1 MENLE
6 SLLEQHPFVKGL
18 RKEHVRLLSGCTA
31 NARFDEGKFIF
42 RENQV
47 AEHFYILRE
56 GKVAL
61 EIYAPDRG
69 PIVIDT
75 LGADDILGWSWLIPP
90 YHWKFDARVIEGT
103 RALVLDGKCLR
114 KKCEDDH
121 DLGYELLKR
130 FASIVEQRLEAT
142 RIQLLDIYGITS

>member
-18 RKEHVRLLSGCTA
+18 RKEHVRLLAGCA
-31 NARFDEGKFIF
+31 SNARFDDGKFIF
-42 RENQV
+42 RENQE
-47 AEHFYILRE
+47 AENFYILRE

-75 LGADDILGWSWLIPP
+75 LGAGDILGWSWLIPP

-103 RALVLDGKCLR
+103 RVLMLDGKCLR
-114 KKCEDDH
+114 KKCEADH

-130 FASIVEQRLEAT
+130 FASILEQRLEAT
-142 RIQLLDIYGITS
+142 RIQLLDIYGITT

>member
-1 MENLE
+1 M
-6 SLLEQHPFVKGL
+6 V
-18 RKEHVRLLSGCTA
+18 GCTS

-42 RENQV
+42 RENQE

-75 LGADDILGWSWLIPP
+75 LGAGDILGWSWLIPP
-90 YHWKFDARVIEGT
+90 YHWKFDARVIEST
-103 RALVLDGKCLR
+103 RVLMLDGKCLR
-114 KKCEDDH
+114 NKCEADH

-130 FASIVEQRLEAT
+130 FGSILEQRLEAT
-142 RIQLLDIYGITS
+142 RIQLLDIYGITT